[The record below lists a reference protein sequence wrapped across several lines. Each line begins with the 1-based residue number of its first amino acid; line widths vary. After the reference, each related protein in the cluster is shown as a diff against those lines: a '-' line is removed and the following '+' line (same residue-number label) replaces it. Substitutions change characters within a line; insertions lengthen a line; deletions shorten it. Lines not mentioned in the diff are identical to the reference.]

1 MWQCMIYG
9 WLHFLFLITGVF
21 GCIIVLHP
29 VCTYHSTN
37 TPWCIFQFCFFFY
50 FSALHEHSMRIIHY
64 HDLEKSVL
72 FNCTKWLILRPKLPN
87 ESLKL
92 QELISQQCSSFFFL
106 LSLAGGWQER
116 LSTKPIHCCVYCRV
130 SILVNNAFPGQVIS
144 GLDLCNYI
152 NVVGKWVDSWYG
164 TDSV

>member
-1 MWQCMIYG
+1 MWQCIIYG

-37 TPWCIFQFCFFFY
+37 TPNKPVFFRFVCFFY
-50 FSALHEHSMRIIHY
+50 FSALHKHSMRILHY

-72 FNCTKWLILRPKLPN
+72 FNCTKWLILHPKLPN

-116 LSTKPIHCCVYCRV
+116 GCPQSQYIAVCTVGFPSWSTMHFQARW
-130 SILVNNAFPGQVIS
+130 SLALTFATT
-144 GLDLCNYI
+144 LM
-152 NVVGKWVDSWYG
+152 
-164 TDSV
+164 